1 MILTI
6 MLENVHID
14 KKTFK
19 QIFKDWWPLYK
30 KVCPVRKVEGE
41 VIEKAMKCGETEIGY
56 TQYLCPKCGEI
67 KKVPFSCH
75 TRFCLSCAKV
85 HLDTW
90 VRKIKATM
98 FAGITHRHIVL
109 TVPKQLWNYFQYNR
123 DLFKVLAD
131 TGSELI
137 KDMLRFYRKEKGIEP
152 GILSVTQSS
161 GRAANFNLHLHL
173 LITEGDLADDG
184 VWYNLI
190 YLEQTLLGK
199 KWQYFL
205 LTALRKHLPKTEK
218 VKSLID
224 FLFRKENFITYAKK
238 EKVRKR
244 DIVNYLIKYVAS
256 PPITLKRILK
266 YDGRNVTY
274 RYQSREGK
282 KGERK
287 LSALSFIH
295 LLTQHIHKKGQKMI
309 RYYGLLCQEQSF

>member
-1 MILTI
+1 M
-6 MLENVHID
+6 
-14 KKTFK
+14 
-19 QIFKDWWPLYK
+19 
-30 KVCPVRKVEGE
+30 G
-41 VIEKAMKCGETEIGY
+41 CGDFSKGF

-85 HLDTW
+85 HLDAW
-90 VRKIKATM
+90 VKKIKAIM
-98 FAGITHRHIVL
+98 FAGISHRHIVL

-123 DLFKVLAD
+123 NLFKVLAD

-137 KDMLRFYRKEKGIEP
+137 KDIISFYRKEKGIEP

-161 GRAANFNLHLHL
+161 GRAANFNPHLHL
-173 LITEGDLADDG
+173 LVTEGGLADDG
-184 VWYNLI
+184 KWYNLI

-218 VKSLID
+218 SKGLID
-224 FLFRKENFITYAKK
+224 FLFKKESFITFAKK

-244 DIVNYLIKYVAS
+244 DIINYLITYVAS
-256 PPITLKRILK
+256 PPITLKRILN

-274 RYQSREGK
+274 CYQSREGK

-295 LLTQHIHKKGQKMI
+295 LLIQIFN
-309 RYYGLLCQEQSF
+309 S